1 MMPTIEF
8 QQRLLE
14 RANAAKVA
22 KLRYRGISYVST
34 KPAVVMDPEYFGKK
48 IWALYVCGWPPK
60 TPYTPCLAH
69 NLRRKRG
76 GGRGHLAASYPTFKA
91 ATG

>member
-1 MMPTIEF
+1 MMPPIEF

-14 RANAAKVA
+14 RANAEKAA

-48 IWALYVCGWPPK
+48 I
-60 TPYTPCLAH
+60 
-69 NLRRKRG
+69 
-76 GGRGHLAASYPTFKA
+76 
-91 ATG
+91 